1 MSRAGAEG
9 RHWHLTG
16 TSVLWVMSQ
25 ARGCQSRALPGW
37 GLCAEDLWSCRS
49 WGPRPWALHSSSHS
63 LMDGS
68 RTAAFLITPCS
79 FRPSPHS
86 CLSSAG
92 FCLWYRFLGI
102 IFFAWVSFPLVS
114 EAETLWD
121 QTVGPARDHHPSLGW
136 VPPPS
141 DPHPHRPL
149 PQLQG
154 QGSSSPLSVKG
165 SQILTPGESLSHPRP
180 TCHSLLSGG
189 ALENGEKSSRS
200 ASFGIM
206 RKGGH
211 RRQSGF
217 DVDIPGTR

>member
-9 RHWHLTG
+9 HHWHLTG
-16 TSVLWVMSQ
+16 TSVLWVTSQ
-25 ARGCQSRALPGW
+25 ARRCQSRALPGW
-37 GLCAEDLWSCRS
+37 ERCAEDLWSCRRL
-49 WGPRPWALHSSSHS
+49 GPPRPWALPSSSHS

-68 RTAAFLITPCS
+68 RTAGFLITPCS
-79 FRPSPHS
+79 VASQPSPHS

-92 FCLWYRFLGI
+92 FCLWCRFLCI
-102 IFFAWVSFPLVS
+102 IFFMWASFLLVS

-121 QTVGPARDHHPSLGW
+121 QIVGPARDCHPSLGW

-154 QGSSSPLSVKG
+154 LSVSESSSPLSVKG

-180 TCHSLLSGG
+180 TCYSLLNGG
-189 ALENGEKSSRS
+189 ALESRDTRERVHVVLLS
-200 ASFGIM
+200 AL
-206 RKGGH
+206 
-211 RRQSGF
+211 
-217 DVDIPGTR
+217 